1 VAYLP
6 APREDNPALG
16 LRGVRLSLAR
26 PALLDAQI
34 RAALRVRPI
43 GVCRIM
49 APMIASLEE
58 LRAVR
63 EALDRARAAFGVT
76 APVALG
82 VMIETPAA
90 AMIAADLAAEADFLS
105 IGTNDLTQYA
115 LAMDR
120 TNPAVA
126 SGIDALHPAVVR
138 LIALTCEGAA
148 RAGKGVGVC
157 GGLASEALAAPLLIG
172 LGVTEL
178 SVRPH
183 QAPDIKHLIRGLT
196 LEGCQNLARRALSL
210 SSPIEVRALSLEGA
224 PP

>member
-63 EALDRARAAFGVT
+63 AALDRARAAFGVT

-120 TNPAVA
+120 TNPSVA
-126 SGIDALHPAVVR
+126 SGIDALHPAVIR

-178 SVRPH
+178 SAAPAAISALKSTIRPLTM
-183 QAPDIKHLIRGLT
+183 QACRD
-196 LEGCQNLARRALSL
+196 LATKALAASTAE
-210 SSPIEVRALSLEGA
+210 SVRAVLKA
-224 PP
+224 AAH